1 MVVRI
6 LDLEMAVAGFGGV
19 LKSPFPFRRP
29 LVLCGRRRST
39 AAAAPAPS
47 PVAIVETLANPDR
60 LVGSGGDQAG
70 PASAPPSSS
79 SPKPNGRSSEGFQGS
94 EWKMLS
100 SKELGIRSSM
110 IPKPTRTVLNELRK
124 KGCYEVYL
132 VGGCVRD
139 LVMKKT
145 PKDFDIITSAD
156 LREVKKNFSHCDIVG
171 KRFPICHVH
180 VNDYVVEVSSFNT
193 HGRKQNHDL
202 TNFSRSGCDEHDYV
216 RWRNCLGRDFTING
230 LMFNPYSKL
239 VYDYLGGMEDIKN
252 SKVRTVIPA
261 NMSFSEDCARILRAI
276 RIAARLGFRFSKET
290 AYSVK
295 DLASSVLRL
304 DKGRILMEMNYML
317 AYGSAENSLR
327 LLWKFGLLELLL
339 PIQAAYFVSQ
349 GFRRRDKRSNMLLAM
364 FANLDKLLAPNR
376 PCHNS
381 LWVGIL
387 AFHQALVRQPRDPLV
402 VAIFTL
408 ALHNGGNLS
417 EAVDIA
423 KKITHSHDGSYSELL
438 EPQKW
443 DAEGDLLSDV
453 IDLAS
458 SVGSALSSMTDEHLV
473 SQAMAQYPQ
482 APYSDLVFI
491 PLQLY
496 LRVCR
501 LFECVRYGQR
511 ERDLV
516 TKKGCKI
523 NYFTLAQG
531 GLAEIRHVF
540 ARVVFDTVF
549 PLNLENEDR
558 ANPA

>member
-6 LDLEMAVAGFGGV
+6 LDLEMAVAGFGGI
-19 LKSPFPFRRP
+19 LKAPFPFRRP
-29 LVLCGRRRST
+29 LVLCARRRSN
-39 AAAAPAPS
+39 AAATPAPS
-47 PVAIVETLANPDR
+47 PVAVVETLANPDR

-79 SPKPNGRSSEGFQGS
+79 SPKPNGKSSEGFQGS

-124 KGCYEVYL
+124 KGYDVYL

-180 VNDYVVEVSSFNT
+180 VNDCIVEVSSFNT

-458 SVGSALSSMTDEHLV
+458 SVGSAISSMTDEHLV
-473 SQAMAQYPQ
+473 SQAMARYPQ

-516 TKKGCKI
+516 TKKGYKI

-549 PLNLENEDR
+549 PPNLENEGR